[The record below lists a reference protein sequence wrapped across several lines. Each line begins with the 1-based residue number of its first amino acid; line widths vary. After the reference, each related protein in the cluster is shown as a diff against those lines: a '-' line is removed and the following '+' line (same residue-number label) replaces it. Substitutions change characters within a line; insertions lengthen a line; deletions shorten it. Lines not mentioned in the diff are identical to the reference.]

1 MKDMQDDVGKLVEVG
16 DRVSLHSRNPQDR
29 PFNIFG
35 KVVALETVGNG
46 GYPLAIIW
54 VEGTTFEE
62 GKIKKRWGR
71 NLRKA
76 KRSANE
82 G

>member
-16 DRVSLHSRNPQDR
+16 DRVSLHSKAPTYR
-29 PFNIFG
+29 PFNVFG
-35 KVVALETVGNG
+35 KVVSFETVGKG
-46 GYPLAIIW
+46 DEPLATIW
-54 VEGTTFEE
+54 LEGTTFEP
-62 GKIKKRWGR
+62 GNVKKRWGR

-76 KRSANE
+76 KRLANE

>member
-16 DRVSLHSRNPQDR
+16 DRVSLHSETPAYR
-29 PFNIFG
+29 PFNVFG
-35 KVVALETVGNG
+35 KVVSFETVGKG
-46 GYPLAIIW
+46 DDPLAVIW
-54 VEGTTFEE
+54 VEGTTFEK

-71 NLRKA
+71 DVRKA
-76 KRSANE
+76 KRLANE